1 MVLVQRGGNGIREPV
16 SLTLWSYLNGR
27 SVHSTDL
34 PSPATWPDHIHLGPR
49 DTPQWFSCTA
59 RRNGDRR
66 HEEQTDRGSQW
77 VIIGRSG
84 WTEGLGYPNG
94 GRLRTRRSTWFPRV
108 GYPRTGAEHAPRQK
122 DASLPLDTGWGGA
135 PHQVTRVSCAESPVD
150 QCQCLLGTIYS
161 VPVHGELCLELG
173 HSPPLSVVRSV
184 GEGGRVVGRRESG
197 DTYEYRE

>member
-1 MVLVQRGGNGIREPV
+1 MESGNACHSLCGPILMGDLCIPPTSPPLPRGQ
-16 SLTLWSYLNGR
+16 
-27 SVHSTDL
+27 STFILDPGTL
-34 PSPATWPDHIHLGPR
+34 PSGSVAVPGGVGGG
-49 DTPQWFSCTA
+49 Q
-59 RRNGDRR
+59 
-66 HEEQTDRGSQW
+66 EEQTDQGSQW
-77 VIIGRSG
+77 VIIGTSG

-108 GYPRTGAEHAPRQK
+108 GYPRTGAEHAARQK
-122 DASLPLDTGWGGA
+122 DASLPLDTGWGEA